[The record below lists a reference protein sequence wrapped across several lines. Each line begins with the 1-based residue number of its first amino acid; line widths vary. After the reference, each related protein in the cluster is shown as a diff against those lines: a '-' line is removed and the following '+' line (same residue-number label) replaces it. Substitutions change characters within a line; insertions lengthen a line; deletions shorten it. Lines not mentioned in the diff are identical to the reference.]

1 MVLLGTPAVAATD
14 GAMGS
19 TPQIVVRC
27 YPQTDLSPRDLELMR
42 DVVIGAFE
50 DTIDVAWQVC
60 GSRNERAWTG
70 ICDQPHGVRW
80 QTRSADEPRSIDG
93 SGMQT
98 EFVRCGRA
106 RVSGA
111 SPRRRCWTALPHLQ
125 RGGVT
130 QS

>member
-50 DTIDVAWQVC
+50 DTIDVADV
-60 GSRNERAWTG
+60 
-70 ICDQPHGVRW
+70 V
-80 QTRSADEPRSIDG
+80 
-93 SGMQT
+93 
-98 EFVRCGRA
+98 
-106 RVSGA
+106 
-111 SPRRRCWTALPHLQ
+111 RRRAEID
-125 RGGVT
+125 RRIRNAD
-130 QS
+130 